1 MKSVLII
8 AYSWPPD
15 NCVGSL
21 RPAYLAKQLAEHG
34 WKPIVVTVREGYYEY
49 LDSRRAVDPGNAL
62 VLRTGCVPNPRS
74 LYLGVKKILFD
85 LLGWQARYEQIM
97 LRGRGL
103 EENKNQGSES
113 ALARLKRFLLSLLYT
128 PDEYQGW
135 VLPGVAE
142 SLKAIRR
149 HRIDCMISTGPPF
162 TAHLIGLAVKI
173 LSRIPWVADF
183 RDPWSFNEQRPPY
196 LKSSLSDWIER
207 RFERMV
213 MERADHVVTVTP
225 AMTQRYRDL
234 YPRVSDKWVTITNGY
249 DGDEFGPLAHVLPS
263 LKFTVTYLGRF
274 DYSRSP
280 VQLLR
285 AIGALKKEGL
295 FDKDS
300 VTVKFIG
307 RCRWAGGL
315 SVESMIRE
323 HGLEDI
329 VEITDMLPRVEALR
343 EMLNAHVLILLAN
356 EQTYQV
362 PGKAYEYLAARR
374 RILCMTEEEGAT
386 ADLIKKY
393 ELGAVVSP
401 HDEEAAKHILSRW

>member
-1 MKSVLII
+1 
-8 AYSWPPD
+8 
-15 NCVGSL
+15 
-21 RPAYLAKQLAEHG
+21 
-34 WKPIVVTVREGYYEY
+34 
-49 LDSRRAVDPGNAL
+49 
-62 VLRTGCVPNPRS
+62 
-74 LYLGVKKILFD
+74 
-85 LLGWQARYEQIM
+85 
-97 LRGRGL
+97 
-103 EENKNQGSES
+103 
-113 ALARLKRFLLSLLYT
+113 
-128 PDEYQGW
+128 
-135 VLPGVAE
+135 
-142 SLKAIRR
+142 
-149 HRIDCMISTGPPF
+149 
-162 TAHLIGLAVKI
+162 
-173 LSRIPWVADF
+173 
-183 RDPWSFNEQRPPY
+183 
-196 LKSSLSDWIER
+196 
-207 RFERMV
+207 
-213 MERADHVVTVTP
+213 
-225 AMTQRYRDL
+225 MTRRYRDL

-315 SVESMIRE
+315 SVERMIRE

-401 HDEEAAKHILSRW
+401 HDEEAAKHILSRWYTEVRTTPACPALGGSGGSQNLYEWATLGNQYASLLDRFASPDRAAVENARQIPVH